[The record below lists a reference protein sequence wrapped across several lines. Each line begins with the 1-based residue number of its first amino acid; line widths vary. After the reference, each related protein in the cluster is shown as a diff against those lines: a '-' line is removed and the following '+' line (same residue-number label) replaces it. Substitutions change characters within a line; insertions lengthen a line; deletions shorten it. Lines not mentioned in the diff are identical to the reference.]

1 VSSDSAALTLLA
13 ASTLHLG
20 FQLTVSFV
28 VYPALADEP
37 ESRWRAVHEA
47 HSRRITRVVVLAY
60 GLLVGACGWAL
71 LSGPD
76 GWTIVSVGAAAI
88 AGLLTAFGAAPA
100 HGRLGRG
107 WSRSLLDRLLLV
119 DRGRSVAAAVAAVAA
134 YLAAL

>member
-1 VSSDSAALTLLA
+1 VILLA
-13 ASTLHLG
+13 AAALHLG

-37 ESRWRAVHEA
+37 EPRWREVHQA

-60 GLLVGACGWAL
+60 GLLAVACGWAL

-76 GWTIVSVGAAAI
+76 GWTIVSVGAAAV
-88 AGLLTAFGAAPA
+88 AGLLTAFGAAPT
-100 HGRLGRG
+100 HSRLGRG
-107 WSRSLLDRLLLV
+107 WSRPLLDRLLRL

-134 YLAAL
+134 YLAAH